1 MPAPA
6 ADGGPLPVLLKGLG
20 IDVASVG
27 RIVAGADDTVVHHE
41 LPDGTAY
48 GRLVLHDGRIAGAV
62 LLNLPADAPGILA
75 AVRAGTPVDGLPVLR
90 SGRCEPSTTRAPFHV
105 LIVMSR
111 FRYR

>member
-1 MPAPA
+1 MPALA

-48 GRLVLHDGRIAGAV
+48 GRLMLHDGRIAGAV

-75 AVRAGTPVDGLPVLR
+75 AVRAGTPVDGLPFLR